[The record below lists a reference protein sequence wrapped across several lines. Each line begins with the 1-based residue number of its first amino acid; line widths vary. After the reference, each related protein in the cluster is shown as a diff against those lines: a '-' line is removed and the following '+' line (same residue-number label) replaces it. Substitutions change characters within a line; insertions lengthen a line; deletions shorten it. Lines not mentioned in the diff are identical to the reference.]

1 MSKNDRHKG
10 RKWEKKRIKWEKKR
24 RKIIKREEEE
34 REKKVT
40 MDLFI
45 ASRNKN
51 HGARWVARGFATRSN
66 AVMSTALVSAR
77 EPLVLFHCL
86 LPFSLLFEL
95 RLSTCE
101 RCNQLWR
108 LYNSLLVVRVVCHF
122 IRFSVISS
130 DFFFLLRTSGKFKF
144 RAYGVTTG
152 YSIIIIETIK
162 TSSDFISS
170 SIVNWNLYNIVV
182 LIYNLN
188 YYI

>member
-1 MSKNDRHKG
+1 MRKKKNKM
-10 RKWEKKRIKWEKKR
+10 RK
-24 RKIIKREEEE
+24 EEEKDHKARRG

-144 RAYGVTTG
+144 RAYGVTTD

>member
-1 MSKNDRHKG
+1 MSKNDRHKR
-10 RKWEKKRIKWEKKR
+10 RKWERERKRKKRIKR

-130 DFFFLLRTSGKFKF
+130 DFFFF
-144 RAYGVTTG
+144 TTNVWQ
-152 YSIIIIETIK
+152 I
-162 TSSDFISS
+162 
-170 SIVNWNLYNIVV
+170 
-182 LIYNLN
+182 
-188 YYI
+188 